1 VLFVLKLYVR
11 RTTYILFT
19 LEYSRL
25 SKAPLFFIAGILGGG
40 AFWQSHQHQLFQ
52 RFNVVPKR

>member
-1 VLFVLKLYVR
+1 VLFVLGLYVR
-11 RTTYILFT
+11 RTSYIFFT

-25 SKAPLFFIAGILGGG
+25 VKAPLFYIADILGGC